1 MDAINDAIN
10 RERKISFLYYEY
22 TAGKRKKLK
31 NDGDPYIFSPY
42 TLTWNGDFYYVV
54 GFSDKHGKVAT
65 FRVDRI
71 LKTPSVLDKKAVPR
85 PKQYSIA
92 DFSEKA
98 FQLFDR
104 ERYTVSLLCENER
117 MNTVLDHFGEK
128 AMVEAVD
135 EKHFRLRTEVAA
147 SPTFFAWVFE
157 FERRKKHGSIGS
169 DLDRFEY
176 LLDQKCQLRNYL

>member
-147 SPTFFAWVFE
+147 SPMFFAWVFE
-157 FERRKKHGSIGS
+157 FGGSIKIEGPQEVK
-169 DLDRFEY
+169 DAYAELIRKAEETW
-176 LLDQKCQLRNYL
+176 